1 VRTAAERRL
10 AVALIAVLLATLAVA
25 AQPGIA
31 RGEAHA
37 ERLTNLA
44 HIDDL
49 YDPVTP
55 PEQAGHDT
63 YRLDDEPEIGMLWTY
78 AEPDDS
84 GDYVVV
90 GGGEYDPA
98 TDTWGQGAFNADDV
112 SRAAIV
118 YLRHWQQFDDDH
130 SRERAY
136 QLLRGL
142 AYLQTIEGPYA
153 GNVVLWMQPD
163 GTLNP
168 SAEPIEFPD
177 PSDSDASYWL
187 ARTIWAFGEGYAAFA
202 EADPDFAGFLDARMT
217 LALEAVD
224 RQVIEPFYGTYQVV
238 DGLEW
243 PAWLIADGADASS
256 EAIYG
261 LVAYVAA
268 GGTAPAAEKTLTQ
281 LAEGIAVMQLG
292 DATTWPFRAL
302 MPWAGSRSVWHAWG
316 DQMLG
321 ALAAAA
327 ELTAR
332 DDWLQQAAG
341 VAGTFTPHL
350 LAQGGPDHSWMPT
363 PAERSQ
369 IAYGVDATLQNLV
382 RVAAAADRDAFRDLA
397 SFAGSWYFGNNPA
410 GIEMYDPATGRTFD
424 GVTFDGEVNRN
435 SGAES
440 TIHGL
445 LSMLVLDADPELAAR
460 SRAAA
465 REEHVTWSLYEA
477 EDGMLRGNARVVEPD
492 EAWTGESLWSE
503 GAYVELRSGGRVTLD
518 VELPVRDVYHVMPV
532 FHRQEIPELSVRTG
546 YHLGKRP
553 AGMVAHGGA
562 GDRGITPMPGYL
574 DIGTTSTRKSVGP
587 GATKLQVRG
596 ITAQRQHAALDAVY
610 VMPSVEWLVLT
621 GPNGGQALLRS
632 FADGETSRSINLP
645 GASRVLAVAYD
656 ASGHEVTRVTADGD
670 RIDAPVVPGGFT
682 IVRQAA

>member
-1 VRTAAERRL
+1 VRTAVERRFSITL
-10 AVALIAVLLATLAVA
+10 VAVLLATVAVA

-31 RGEAHA
+31 RGAAHG

-44 HIDDL
+44 HLDLL

-55 PEQAGHDT
+55 PDQAGHDT
-63 YRLDDEPEIGMLWTY
+63 YRLDEESEVGMLWTY

-84 GDYVVV
+84 GAYVVV
-90 GGGEYDPA
+90 GGGGYDPA
-98 TDTWGQGAFNADDV
+98 TDTWSQGAFNADDV

-118 YLRHWQQFDDDH
+118 YLRHWQQFGDEH

-142 AYLQTIEGPYA
+142 AYLQTIDGPNA

-168 SAEPIEFPD
+168 SAEPIELPD

-187 ARTIWAFGEGYAAFA
+187 ARTIWAFGEGYAAFVD
-202 EADPDFAGFLDARMT
+202 ADPDFADFLDARMT
-217 LALEAVD
+217 LALDAVG
-224 RQVIEPFYGTYQVV
+224 RQVIEPYYGTYQVV
-238 DGLEW
+238 DGLDW

-256 EAIYG
+256 EAVYG

-268 GGTAPAAEKTLTQ
+268 GGTAPDAEKTLTQ
-281 LAEGIAVMQLG
+281 LAEGIALMQLG
-292 DATTWPFRAL
+292 DPTTWPFRAL

-327 ELTAR
+327 QLTGR
-332 DDWLQQAAG
+332 DDWLQQATE

-382 RVAAAADRDAFRDLA
+382 RVASAAEGDAFWDLA

-435 SGAES
+435 AGAES

-460 SRAAA
+460 SRDAV
-465 REEHVTWSLYEA
+465 RGEHVTWRLYEA
-477 EDGMLRGNARVVEPD
+477 EDGTLRGNARVVEPD
-492 EAWTGESLWSE
+492 DAWTGESLWSE

-518 VELPVRDVYHVMPV
+518 VDLPVRDSYLVMPV
-532 FHRQEIPELSVRTG
+532 LHRQEIPERAVRTL
-546 YHLGKRP
+546 YHLDKHP

-574 DIGTTSTRKSVGP
+574 DIGTTATRTSVGP
-587 GATKLQVRG
+587 GATTLEVRG
-596 ITAQRQHAALDAVY
+596 ITKKRRYAALDAVY
-610 VMPSVEWLVLT
+610 VMPSVEWLVLS

-632 FADGETSRSINLP
+632 FDDGETSRSIVLP
-645 GASRVLAVAYD
+645 DASGLRAVAYD
-656 ASGHEVTRVTADGD
+656 TSGHEVTRVTVAGD

-682 IVRQAA
+682 IVRPAG

>member
-1 VRTAAERRL
+1 M
-10 AVALIAVLLATLAVA
+10 
-25 AQPGIA
+25 
-31 RGEAHA
+31 
-37 ERLTNLA
+37 TNLA
-44 HIDDL
+44 HLDLL

-55 PEQAGHDT
+55 PVHEGHDT
-63 YRLDDEPEIGMLWTY
+63 YRLDGEPEIGMLWTY

-90 GGGEYDPA
+90 GGGAYDPA

-118 YLRHWQQFDDDH
+118 YLRHWEQFGDDH
-130 SRERAY
+130 SRDRAY

-142 AYLQTIEGPYA
+142 AYLQTIDGPNA

-163 GTLNP
+163 GTLTP
-168 SAEPIEFPD
+168 SADPIEFPD

-187 ARTIWAFGEGYAAFA
+187 ARTIWAFGEGYAAFV
-202 EADPDFAGFLDARMT
+202 EEDTDFAAFLDARLT
-217 LALEAVD
+217 LALDAVD
-224 RQVIEPFYGTYQVV
+224 RQVIEPYYGTHQVV
-238 DGLEW
+238 DGLQW

-268 GGTAPAAEKTLTQ
+268 GGAASDDAEELLVR
-281 LAEGIAVMQLG
+281 LAEGIALMQLG
-292 DATTWPFRAL
+292 DATTWPFGTL

-316 DQMLG
+316 DQMAG

-327 ELTAR
+327 DLTER
-332 DDWLQQAAG
+332 EDWAQQAG
-341 VAGTFTPHL
+341 EVAGTFTPHL

-382 RVAAAADRDAFRDLA
+382 SIAAVSDGDAFLDLA
-397 SFAGSWYFGNNPA
+397 SFAGAWYFGNNPA
-410 GIEMYDPATGRTFD
+410 GTAMYDPDTGRTFD
-424 GVTFDGEVNRN
+424 GVTFEGDINRN
-435 SGAES
+435 AGAES

-445 LSMLVLDADPELAAR
+445 LSMLVLDADPELATR
-460 SRAAA
+460 SLDAV
-465 REEHVTWSLYEA
+465 REEHVTWQLYEA
-477 EDGMLRGNARVVEPD
+477 EDGELRGNARVVEPE

-503 GAYVELRSGGRVTLD
+503 GAYVELGSGGRVTLD
-518 VELPVRDVYHVMPV
+518 VDLPVRDVYLVMPV
-532 FHRQEIPELSVRTG
+532 FHRQEIPERSVRTL
-546 YHLGKRP
+546 YHLDGRP

-562 GDRGITPMPGYL
+562 GDQGITPMPGYL
-574 DIGTTSTRKSVGP
+574 DIGTTATRTSVGP
-587 GATKLQVRG
+587 GATTLEVRG
-596 ITAQRQHAALDAVY
+596 MTAQRRYAALDAVY
-610 VMPSVEWLVLT
+610 LLPSVEWLALS

-632 FADGETSRSINLP
+632 FADEETTRSIGLP
-645 GASRVLAVAYD
+645 DALGLVAVAYD
-656 ASGHEVTRVTADGD
+656 TDGHEVTRATVDGE

-682 IVRQAA
+682 LVRPVG

>member
-1 VRTAAERRL
+1 VRTAVERR
-10 AVALIAVLLATLAVA
+10 ATVALIAVLLATVAVA

-31 RGEAHA
+31 RGDAHGD
-37 ERLTNLA
+37 RLTNLA
-44 HIDDL
+44 HLDLL

-63 YRLDDEPEIGMLWTY
+63 YRLDEEPEIGMLWTY

-84 GDYVVV
+84 GAYVVV
-90 GGGEYDPA
+90 GGGAYDPV

-118 YLRHWQQFDDDH
+118 YLRHWQQFGDDH
-130 SRERAY
+130 SRDRAY

-142 AYLQTIEGPYA
+142 AYLQTIEGPNA

-187 ARTIWAFGEGYAAFA
+187 ARTIWAFGEGYAAFVD
-202 EADPDFAGFLDARMT
+202 ADPDFAAFLDARLT
-217 LALEAVD
+217 LALDAVD
-224 RQVIEPFYGTYQVV
+224 RQVIEPYYGTYQVV
-238 DGLEW
+238 DGLDW

-256 EAIYG
+256 EAVYG

-268 GGTAPAAEKTLTQ
+268 GGTAPDAEKILTQ

-327 ELTAR
+327 ELTGR
-332 DDWLQQAAG
+332 EDWAQQAAQ

-382 RVAAAADRDAFRDLA
+382 RVAAVSDGDAFRDLA
-397 SFAGSWYFGNNPA
+397 SFVGSWYFGNNPA
-410 GIEMYDPATGRTFD
+410 GIAMYDPATGRTFD

-435 SGAES
+435 AGAES

-445 LSMLVLDADPELAAR
+445 LSMLVLDADAELAAR
-460 SRAAA
+460 SQDAV
-465 REEHVTWSLYEA
+465 REEHVTWRLYEA
-477 EDGMLRGNARVVEPD
+477 EAGVLRGNARVVVPD

-503 GAYVELRSGGRVTLD
+503 GAYVELGSGGRVLLD
-518 VELPVRDVYHVMPV
+518 VELPVRDTYLVMPV
-532 FHRQEIPELSVRTG
+532 FHRQEIPERSVRTL
-546 YHLGKRP
+546 YHLDKRP

-574 DIGTTSTRKSVGP
+574 DIGTTATRTSVGP
-587 GATKLQVRG
+587 GATTLEVRG
-596 ITAQRQHAALDAVY
+596 ITAQRRHAALDAVY
-610 VMPSVEWLVLT
+610 VLPSVEWLVLT
-621 GPNGGQALLRS
+621 GPTGGQALLRS
-632 FADGETSRSINLP
+632 FADAETTRSIALP
-645 GASRVLAVAYD
+645 GASGLLAIAYD
-656 ASGHEVTRVTADGD
+656 TSGREVARVTFEGD
-670 RIDAPVVPGGFT
+670 RIDAPVAPGGFT
-682 IVRQAA
+682 IVRPTG

>member
-1 VRTAAERRL
+1 MRTAERRS
-10 AVALIAVLLATLAVA
+10 AFALVAVLLATSMVA
-25 AQPGIA
+25 TPPGVA
-31 RGEAHA
+31 RGGEAGG
-37 ERLTNLA
+37 RLTNLA
-44 HIDDL
+44 HLDLL

-55 PEQAGHDT
+55 PTQPGHDT
-63 YRLDDEPEIGMLWTY
+63 YRLDEEPGIGMLWTY
-78 AEPDDS
+78 AEP
-84 GDYVVV
+84 GDGGLYDVV
-90 GGGEYDPA
+90 GGGAYDPES
-98 TDTWGQGAFNADDV
+98 DTWGQGAFNADDV

-118 YLRHWQQFDDDH
+118 YLRHWQQFGDDH
-130 SRERAY
+130 SRDRAY

-142 AYLQTIEGPYA
+142 AYLQTIDGPNA

-168 SAEPIEFPD
+168 SAEPIELPD

-187 ARTIWAFGEGYAAFA
+187 ARTIWALGEGYAAFRD
-202 EADPDFAGFLDARMT
+202 ADPEFATFLDARLT

-224 RQVIEPFYGTYQVV
+224 RQVIESNYGTHQVV

-256 EAIYG
+256 EAVYG
-261 LVAYVAA
+261 LVAYAKA
-268 GGTAPAAEKTLTQ
+268 GGDADAAEKMLVRFV
-281 LAEGIAVMQLG
+281 EGIAAMQLG
-292 DATTWPFRAL
+292 DATTWPFGAL

-321 ALAAAA
+321 ALAAAG
-327 ELTAR
+327 ELTGR
-332 DDWLQQAAG
+332 EDWTHQAAQ

-382 RVAAAADRDAFRDLA
+382 RVAAVTSSDASMDLA

-410 GIEMYDPATGRTFD
+410 GIAMYDPATGRTFD
-424 GVTFDGEVNRN
+424 GVTFEGEVNRN

-445 LSMLVLDADPELAAR
+445 LSMLVLDANPALAAR
-460 SRAAA
+460 SRDAH
-465 REEHVTWSLYEA
+465 REEHVTWRLYEA
-477 EDGMLRGNARVVEPD
+477 EAGMLRGNARVVEPD

-503 GAYVELRSGGRVTLD
+503 GAFVELGSGGRMTLD
-518 VELPVRDVYHVMPV
+518 VDLPVRDTYLLMPV
-532 FHRQEIPELSVRTG
+532 LHRQEIPERSVRTR
-546 YHLGKRP
+546 YHLGDRP
-553 AGMVAHGGA
+553 AGMVVHGGA
-562 GDRGITPMPGYL
+562 GDPGITPMPGHL
-574 DIGTTSTRKSVGP
+574 DIATTAVHGSVGP
-587 GATKLQVRG
+587 GATTLEVRG
-596 ITAQRQHAALDAVY
+596 ITAQRRHAALDAVH
-610 VMPSVEWLVLT
+610 VVPSVEWLVLS

-632 FADGETSRSINLP
+632 FAATETTRSVSLP
-645 GASRVLAVAYD
+645 GATGLLAVGYD
-656 ASGHEVTRVTADGD
+656 PSGHEVARVEVDGD

-682 IVRQAA
+682 IVRRAG